1 MTVQTLLDRL
11 ERVHTRGADKF
22 LARCPAHQ
30 DRSPSLSIRE
40 VDHRILLHCFAG
52 CAPETIVSALG
63 LEMHDLFLN
72 TKSSQGQPLT
82 PRPQKLDLV
91 DVAFRFELAALDR
104 RLRAKQVLIAVVPF
118 TGESLEDMQ
127 RDRLMNAVAKAYHDI
142 ERAELFEA
150 VADDLRM
157 KVYEERM
164 ASHAA

>member
-1 MTVQTLLDRL
+1 VST
-11 ERVHTRGADKF
+11 H
-22 LARCPAHQ
+22 
-30 DRSPSLSIRE
+30 E
-40 VDHRILLHCFAG
+40 VLI
-52 CAPETIVSALG
+52 
-63 LEMHDLFLN
+63 N
-72 TKSSQGQPLT
+72 
-82 PRPQKLDLV
+82 
-91 DVAFRFELAALDR
+91 VAFRFELAALDR